1 MPLIHDTV
9 RAFMPYPDVPVPRA
23 ASGPLAGMDFAV
35 KDLFDVAGYATSGG
49 QPFLLAMSGIKS
61 ATAPTVQRLLDAGA
75 RFVGKTITDELA
87 YSMNGQNA
95 HFGSPLNCAAPERIT
110 GGSSSGSAAAVAARL
125 CDFALGTDTG
135 GSVRAP
141 ASHCGLVG
149 LRPTQGRVSLRG
161 ALDLSPS
168 FDTCGWFARDVS
180 SFARVAD
187 VLLGNDDTPLPAAVR
202 LLRPTDLWALLTPEV
217 SAALGAACAR
227 VQAVLGRAAPTSV
240 VLDDVEAMFWHFRHL
255 QGREAWQ
262 VDGPLIERYQPPLGS
277 VVAQRFA
284 WARSIS
290 DEAVAAGVVYR
301 QRLRTALAQTLGRDG
316 VLLMPTMPDVAP
328 RIADDEAGLE
338 GYRNRATQMLCVAGL
353 TGFPQLSLPLATRLG
368 APLGLSLLGPP
379 GSDRGLVRLAERIAA
394 G

>member
-1 MPLIHDTV
+1 MSE
-9 RAFMPYPDVPVPRA
+9 PDADSHFAEPAQPGWQSLPTPV
-23 ASGPLAGMDFAV
+23 LVITAG
-35 KDLFDVAGYATSGG
+35 G
-49 QPFLLAMSGIKS
+49 S
-61 ATAPTVQRLLDAGA
+61 ATAVNAAFSAFTGIASTV
-75 RFVGKTITDELA
+75 
-87 YSMNGQNA
+87 
-95 HFGSPLNCAAPERIT
+95 
-110 GGSSSGSAAAVAARL
+110 
-125 CDFALGTDTG
+125 
-135 GSVRAP
+135 
-141 ASHCGLVG
+141 
-149 LRPTQGRVSLRG
+149 
-161 ALDLSPS
+161 
-168 FDTCGWFARDVS
+168 
-180 SFARVAD
+180 
-187 VLLGNDDTPLPAAVR
+187 
-202 LLRPTDLWALLTPEV
+202 
-217 SAALGAACAR
+217 ALGAGWRSVLDVAA
-227 VQAVLGRAAPTSV
+227 QAPLLRALAAERDFTLQLSLGRMARASAVQGAAWVDCTARW